1 MTDRV
6 QILSPVGRMVQ
17 GDVFTGRDKDM
28 EGNPLLTKDGKP
40 RVDYFMAVAF
50 PKGPAFDEMW
60 AKIYA
65 VGQAAFPGDCDKA
78 DFSWKYVDGDTAP
91 EKEGFAGCHI
101 LKFSTGIAPKIYEK
115 GGQAELTRPE
125 DLKRGFF
132 VRVYFTVK
140 GNDSKANPGV
150 YLNQYA
156 VERVAFGEEIN
167 SGPSGS
173 EIFGNAPVGALP
185 AGASETPLAGP
196 PIGGTAGA
204 APGPPAGTPPPPG
217 GAPAP
222 SSPAPGAA
230 PAPAG
235 TPPPGVAP
243 APDFLN
249 PVGASPGIP
258 PNPAQ
263 AGQATPPAPAAPK
276 LSAKALQAAPGETL
290 DGWLAKGWTV
300 DAMKSQ
306 GFLE

>member
-1 MTDRV
+1 
-6 QILSPVGRMVQ
+6 MVQ
-17 GDVFTGRDKDM
+17 GDAFEGRDKDM
-28 EGNPLLTKDGKP
+28 EGNPLTTRDGSP
-40 RVDYFMAVAF
+40 RVDYFIAVAF
-50 PKGPAFDEMW
+50 PKGPEFDEMW

-65 VGQAAFPGDCDKA
+65 VGQAAFPNDYQG
-78 DFSWKYVDGDTAP
+78 DFSWKYTDGDTAP
-91 EKEGFAGCHI
+91 EKEGFAGCHV
-101 LKFSTGIAPKIYEK
+101 LKFSTGLAPKVYEK
-115 GGQAELTRPE
+115 GGGAELVRPE

-140 GNDSKANPGV
+140 GNGSKANPGV

-156 VERVAFGEEIN
+156 IERVAFGEEIT

-204 APGPPAGTPPPPG
+204 PGPPAGTPPPPSSGVPAPG

-222 SSPAPGAA
+222 GTPAPGAA
-230 PAPAG
+230 PVPAN

-243 APDFLN
+243 AHDFLQ
-249 PVGASPGIP
+249 PAGQTAAPGIP
-258 PNPAQ
+258 PTPAQ
-263 AGQATPPAPAAPK
+263 AGQGVPPAAAAPK
-276 LSAKALQAAPGETL
+276 LSAKALQAAPGEIL
-290 DGWLAKGWTV
+290 ENWLGKGWTI
-300 DAMKSQ
+300 DTMRAQ